1 MNYTTYIAGALDF
14 SIKYEAS
21 HVTIETDEGI
31 FDMSPREAEQQ
42 FDQLNPGESFTL
54 LAIHFSTDN

>member
-1 MNYTTYIAGALDF
+1 MNDYQYLTRALDF
-14 SIKYEAS
+14 SIKFEAS

-31 FDMSPREAEQQ
+31 FDMSPREAEEQ

>member
-1 MNYTTYIAGALDF
+1 MNDYQYLYLALDF
-14 SIKYEAS
+14 SVKYEAS

-31 FDMSPREAEQQ
+31 FDMSPREAEEQ